1 MVCKTVDNGVN
12 MTVTKTVDNN
22 FPKSYTKHY
31 LANLVEDFLWKL
43 QLQEDKREVSKSK
56 FAQSG

>member
-1 MVCKTVDNGVN
+1 